1 MDVELEFPTSPP
13 KRQRTLSP
21 EETRDASAAAQPIE
35 AQSDANAK
43 PEDHTPAD
51 TGIARS
57 EANGDAGKAS
67 VNDTVGQNQDQPLPN
82 IPDHDSNSLLDAL
95 MLQVEAASAPP
106 PVSVPEQPTSAA
118 AEPAAGENKDILN
131 GAENTKGVDGHTDRM
146 QDAQQQQPTEPR
158 TTTDTTDHMD
168 VTTDSGMNGDGQ
180 ATQGDAHNG
189 TESTITL
196 DTNTTIPTVGNDS
209 DTPAVATATATAT
222 MVDAI
227 PPTETLAPEPGAEGA
242 EWAIDSSPYESSSD
256 SDDTT
261 SSEEDSDEDEDD
273 DDGDYAMLDPEEAA
287 RILMQGDGG
296 SDDEGGG
303 RNRGDKADGA
313 PLRTAHE
320 RPEEVIPKPDIVVTE
335 DMKIEELGNVEV
347 VVENTVVIKAKT
359 SGEYQV
365 LETGSLICLPDRSVV
380 GVVADLIGRVEEPRY
395 TIRFTNDEDIKQAGL
410 AEVGTTVFYVPQHST
425 FVFTQPLKAVKGSDA
440 SNFHDEEVAEDEME
454 FSDDEAEAEHKR
466 QMKARRQGRSIE
478 TGRGRGGGGPSSRH
492 PRGSHRGGGRGGANQ
507 SYGGS
512 TEMNYDDVVDGSGG
526 VGDEGYTP
534 LQRPAN
540 MAEMMMTS
548 PQEVGAGPSH
558 SLPPKP
564 SRGDFSR
571 GRAGRGRGGG
581 RGGNSRGG
589 HHYHH
594 QQQHGGGGGSAGFG
608 QSSQAAAGSW
618 NQQPSN
624 NNSFQASFTP
634 QQMQQMMSMQMP
646 NFNLPA
652 MPAFPQGIQFNNTPG
667 SFNFNGFNNGASG
680 ANFPFMQQPQPQQ
693 QQQPQQPQQQG
704 FPASFGL
711 NFQQQQQQTYQQRW
725 GGGQQQQQNMA
736 APASSSSNFTSGP
749 WASNPALAAA
759 LQRQAQQEQERRNQ
773 G

>member
-1 MDVELEFPTSPP
+1 MDVELEFPTSPS

-35 AQSDANAK
+35 AQSDAR
-43 PEDHTPAD
+43 PEDHTPTD
-51 TGIARS
+51 NGIARS
-57 EANGDAGKAS
+57 EANGDAEKAS
-67 VNDTVGQNQDQPLPN
+67 SNDSVGQSQDRPSANP
-82 IPDHDSNSLLDAL
+82 PDHDSNSLLDAL

-106 PVSVPEQPTSAA
+106 PVSLPEPTSADA
-118 AEPAAGENKDILN
+118 GPAAGVTNAIPN
-131 GAENTKGVDGHTDRM
+131 GAEDTKGVGAHADQM
-146 QDAQQQQPTEPR
+146 QNAQQQQPMEQPR
-158 TTTDTTDHMD
+158 TTTDTTDQMD
-168 VTTDSGMNGDGQ
+168 VTTDGGVNGDGQ

-189 TESTITL
+189 TENTITL
-196 DTNTTIPTVGNDS
+196 DTNTTIPTVGNDTE
-209 DTPAVATATATAT
+209 TPAVATATASAA

-227 PPTETLAPEPGAEGA
+227 PPTETETLAPEPGAEGA
-242 EWAIDSSPYESSSD
+242 EWEIDSSPYESSSD

-466 QMKARRQGRSIE
+466 QMKARRQGRSTE
-478 TGRGRGGGGPSSRH
+478 TGRGRGGGSSRH
-492 PRGSHRGGGRGGANQ
+492 PRGSHRGGAGGGRGGANQ
-507 SYGGS
+507 SYGS

-548 PQEVGAGPSH
+548 PQLGAGPGPGPSH

-571 GRAGRGRGGG
+571 GRGGRGRGGG
-581 RGGNSRGG
+581 RGGSSRGG
-589 HHYHH
+589 HHH
-594 QQQHGGGGGSAGFG
+594 QQQHGNSGGFG
-608 QSSQAAAGSW
+608 QQAQAAAGSW
-618 NQQPSN
+618 NQQPGN
-624 NNSFQASFTP
+624 NNFQSGFTP
-634 QQMQQMMSMQMP
+634 QQMQQIMSLQMP

-652 MPAFPQGIQFNNTPG
+652 VPALPQGMQGMQSNNTPG
-667 SFNFNGFNNGASG
+667 SFNFNASGFNNGASP
-680 ANFPFMQQPQPQQ
+680 NFPFMQQP
-693 QQQPQQPQQQG
+693 QPQQQG

-725 GGGQQQQQNMA
+725 GGQQQGQNMA
-736 APASSSSNFTSGP
+736 APAAPSASSSGNFTSGP